1 MAQELNVVDVYN
13 DLHQI
18 PELGFQE
25 FKTSAY
31 IAEKLKQMGYEV
43 TTGVGKTGVVAVEKG
58 VNCPFEV
65 QRAFYIFGTKDK
77 ARRGCHAN
85 RKSQFL
91 FIALKGSCRVEFSD
105 GNAEESVLLDSP
117 TKALWLDKMIWKEM
131 FDFSEDAVLLVLSSE
146 KYDAEEYI
154 RSREEF
160 LKAKEAKK

>member
-58 VNCPFEV
+58 AEAGPCVMIRADMDALPFKVNGEDKVIHACGHDSHCAMLLAIAPAC
-65 QRAFYIFGTKDK
+65 RA
-77 ARRGCHAN
+77 R
-85 RKSQFL
+85 L
-91 FIALKGSCRVEFSD
+91 
-105 GNAEESVLLDSP
+105 NAEP
-117 TKALWLDKMIWKEM
+117 
-131 FDFSEDAVLLVLSSE
+131 
-146 KYDAEEYI
+146 
-154 RSREEF
+154 
-160 LKAKEAKK
+160 

>member
-58 VNCPFEV
+58 ALTAKTRLFMPAVTILTV
-65 QRAFYIFGTKDK
+65 QCF
-77 ARRGCHAN
+77 
-85 RKSQFL
+85 
-91 FIALKGSCRVEFSD
+91 
-105 GNAEESVLLDSP
+105 
-117 TKALWLDKMIWKEM
+117 
-131 FDFSEDAVLLVLSSE
+131 
-146 KYDAEEYI
+146 
-154 RSREEF
+154 
-160 LKAKEAKK
+160 

>member
-58 VNCPFEV
+58 AQALVRTASFT
-65 QRAFYIFGTKDK
+65 FKS
-77 ARRGCHAN
+77 RRVSRTC
-85 RKSQFL
+85 L
-91 FIALKGSCRVEFSD
+91 FQH
-105 GNAEESVLLDSP
+105 
-117 TKALWLDKMIWKEM
+117 
-131 FDFSEDAVLLVLSSE
+131 
-146 KYDAEEYI
+146 
-154 RSREEF
+154 
-160 LKAKEAKK
+160 

>member
-58 VNCPFEV
+58 SRLTVK
-65 QRAFYIFGTKDK
+65 TK
-77 ARRGCHAN
+77 
-85 RKSQFL
+85 L
-91 FIALKGSCRVEFSD
+91 FMLADMTLTAPCFWP
-105 GNAEESVLLDSP
+105 L
-117 TKALWLDKMIWKEM
+117 
-131 FDFSEDAVLLVLSSE
+131 LLVCKERLS
-146 KYDAEEYI
+146 A
-154 RSREEF
+154 
-160 LKAKEAKK
+160 AH

>member
-58 VNCPFEV
+58 AQEGPCVMIRADMAHCLLKLTAKTRLFMPAVTILTV
-65 QRAFYIFGTKDK
+65 QCF
-77 ARRGCHAN
+77 
-85 RKSQFL
+85 
-91 FIALKGSCRVEFSD
+91 
-105 GNAEESVLLDSP
+105 
-117 TKALWLDKMIWKEM
+117 
-131 FDFSEDAVLLVLSSE
+131 
-146 KYDAEEYI
+146 
-154 RSREEF
+154 
-160 LKAKEAKK
+160 